1 MAFSY
6 HYKWRHSFMKKM
18 EKVIKLKLNLPT
30 NYKLLSTILL
40 GYDKLNDEDDEQCL
54 LQNKKRKRFS
64 NIKIF
69 WKKKKYE
76 QF

>member
-1 MAFSY
+1 
-6 HYKWRHSFMKKM
+6 MKKM

-69 WKKKKYE
+69 
-76 QF
+76 